1 MIFLIHLLICVI
13 IILLPLLSFKK
24 KKESFIYLNINYK
37 DIPLEIIDNEDK
49 LFNYICNNINIQSF
63 KYQFNNLV
71 SQYDLIIV
79 NKTIYDRSLHIPSGE
94 IFKYIFNLE
103 SCKMLLKEGIFCEI
117 HFLNKKIP
125 INVLLSK

>member
-1 MIFLIHLLICVI
+1 MILFIYLFICITFLFLISLT
-13 IILLPLLSFKK
+13 K
-24 KKESFIYLNINYK
+24 KKESFIYLNIMQK
-37 DIPLEIIDNEDK
+37 DIPLAIIDNEDK
-49 LFNYICNNINIQSF
+49 LFNYICNNIDIENF
-63 KYQFNNLV
+63 KYQFNNLI

-79 NKTIYDRSLHIPSGE
+79 NKTIYDRSLHIPNGE

-125 INVLLSK
+125 INVLLCK